1 MRAILLILIGFS
13 LSFARVVVD
22 DKTGLMWQDDN
33 AVKSVKKSWYGAK
46 SYCEELRMDGYD
58 DWTLPTRAQLLS
70 ITDKTEYKPAI
81 KDGFSNVASASSNYW
96 SSSSD
101 VSNST
106 YAWYVYFNYGYS
118 SSNYKTDERYV
129 RCVRAGQ
136 SDTLTFDETFQKKE
150 FDGKVKPISFEDLVN
165 WYVEKELQNIPKPPK
180 EIKLVKDEFETTA
193 EFQARV
199 AKTKKTQKKLV
210 ASYKKKYKN
219 AKQNAK
225 KRAIKK
231 ALQYTWGKPI
241 LSNLHYDAD
250 DSIFI
255 ADVTF
260 EHKKDFSKKVAIKV
274 KRKNAR
280 AVKKA
285 FATLKPQ
292 AVFDY
297 DGNSVKLKKLRVP
310 YKKKLYAVYF
320 TDYNMNDTAMAVNLK
335 NDYDVGTNIHTSIS
349 VADAQVDRF
358 NASKLRDFGELD
370 RLLKSSLAVAKN
382 RHKWLF
388 VIGIEKY
395 EYTDNINYARRSAEM
410 FVKVAQ
416 KKLGVPKQ
424 NTFLLLDEKATQADI
439 KNRFK
444 KFLRRVKKG
453 DTIYFYYNGH
463 GVPVPSLK
471 NEPFML
477 ASNSEPDFIA
487 DEKFFS
493 LQNIYSS
500 LSKSKAK
507 KVIAFVD
514 SCFSGVTDG
523 KGVLKGVAAT
533 KMVAKQVKFDKDK
546 MVVLMAGKKRQYS
559 NGYDKKGYRLF
570 SYFVMKNIIE
580 GDREIKN
587 LYRDVKSQTYDASL
601 EEWGDVRTQEPTIDG
616 NYRMSL

>member
-1 MRAILLILIGFS
+1 MKKLLFLLVLVVGLSANSGDFS
-13 LSFARVVVD
+13 
-22 DKTGLMWQDDN
+22 KIIEGL
-33 AVKSVKKSWYGAK
+33 
-46 SYCEELRMDGYD
+46 
-58 DWTLPTRAQLLS
+58 T
-70 ITDKTEYKPAI
+70 
-81 KDGFSNVASASSNYW
+81 
-96 SSSSD
+96 
-101 VSNST
+101 
-106 YAWYVYFNYGYS
+106 
-118 SSNYKTDERYV
+118 
-129 RCVRAGQ
+129 
-136 SDTLTFDETFQKKE
+136 KKE
-150 FDGKVKPISFEDLVN
+150 LAS
-165 WYVEKELQNIPKPPK
+165 IPKPPS

-193 EFQARV
+193 EFNARV
-199 AKTKKTQKKLV
+199 VKTKKTQKKLI

-219 AKQNAK
+219 VKQNAK

-241 LSNLHYDAD
+241 LSNLKYDAD
-250 DSIFI
+250 NSVFI

-260 EHKKDFSKKVAIKV
+260 ENKKDFSKKVAIKV

-280 AVKKA
+280 AIKRA
-285 FATLKPQ
+285 FHTLKPQ

-297 DGNSVKLKKLRVP
+297 DGSSVKLKKLRVP

-320 TDYNMNDTAMAVNLK
+320 TDYNINDTAVAVNLK
-335 NDYDVGTNIHTSIS
+335 NDYSVDTNINTSIS
-349 VADAQVDRF
+349 VAKSEVSSFDAS
-358 NASKLRDFGELD
+358 NLRDFGKLE
-370 RLLKSSLAVAKN
+370 RLLNSSKAVSKN

-395 EYTDNINYARRSAEM
+395 EYTDNISYANRTAKM

-424 NTFLLLDEKATQADI
+424 NSFVLIDSHATQADI

-444 KFLRRVKKG
+444 KFLRRVKDG

-493 LQNIYSS
+493 LQNIYSR
-500 LSKSKAK
+500 LSRSKAK

-533 KMVAKQVKFDKDK
+533 KMVAKSVKFNKRK
-546 MVVLMAGKKRQYS
+546 MVVLMAGKKHQYS
-559 NGYDKKGYRLF
+559 NGYDKRGYRLF
-570 SYFVMKNIIE
+570 SYFVMKNIIN
-580 GDREIKN
+580 GDRNIKT
-587 LYRDVKSQTYDASL
+587 LFRDVKSQTYDTSL
-601 EEWGDVRTQEPTIDG
+601 EEYGDIRTQEPTVEG
-616 NYRMSL
+616 NYRLSL